1 MSSNNADRELME
13 ALLQFDNILATKTVS
28 PIAQFHAARQMDAPR
43 MRRIGRLS
51 EQQALAPAATTRQCR
66 TTCWVY
72 VKSRPPGSSHG
83 GPFMRL

>member
-51 EQQALAPAATTRQCR
+51 EHLRSQRPHANAERRAGSMSNRDLPDHRTAAR
-66 TTCWVY
+66 
-72 VKSRPPGSSHG
+72 S
-83 GPFMRL
+83 